1 MFEIMELQK
10 PHLAFIT
17 FVAFFS
23 LKKTIS
29 DLKIHDWI
37 CCLWGGI
44 LLDNWSSSEQ
54 WATRNSSCKI
64 LCYQIVM

>member
-23 LKKTIS
+23 LKKQLMTSKFI
-29 DLKIHDWI
+29 
-37 CCLWGGI
+37 
-44 LLDNWSSSEQ
+44 
-54 WATRNSSCKI
+54 R
-64 LCYQIVM
+64 